1 MKRTI
6 FILIACVLVFVAT
19 RKFVEFFGERFS
31 GFGFK
36 APSLQVQQ
44 TRPIQPQP
52 LITSLPPLTNLTL
65 RPPPPVMQPPPPARA
80 QQEFQITKVSAP
92 SPTPQQT
99 RGKQPRQD
107 PMARVALS
115 LVGVDPGAEEYWAL
129 AINDPSLSD
138 GEREDLIEDLNE
150 EGFEDPKNPT
160 VNELPL
166 IINRLQIIE
175 DYAPSAM
182 DEVNARSFAEA
193 YKDLFN
199 MYVRLTGQQPP

>member
-6 FILIACVLVFVAT
+6 LILIACALVFVAT
-19 RKFVEFFGERFS
+19 RRTVQFFGETVS
-31 GFGFK
+31 NAGFK

-52 LITSLPPLTNLTL
+52 LITSLPPLTNLVL
-65 RPPPPVMQPPPPARA
+65 RTPPTQPPR
-80 QQEFQITKVSAP
+80 QDLQLTKAVAP
-92 SPTPQQT
+92 SPSPQQRT
-99 RGKQPRQD
+99 GKAPRQD

-115 LVGVDPGAEEYWAL
+115 LVGVDPNAEEYWAM
-129 AINDPSLSD
+129 AINDPSLSAN
-138 GEREDLIEDLNE
+138 EREDLIEDLNE

-160 VNELPL
+160 VDELPL

-175 DYAPSAM
+175 DYAPSSM

-193 YKDLFN
+193 YKDLVN
-199 MYVRLTGQQPP
+199 MYVRLTGQNPE